1 MIESG
6 AYYEKLSCEWTEN
19 KKRRVTRFKQQINLI
34 CVVAAVQNS
43 KIISKIQKAHAI
55 FQLYLAIIAIKRP

>member
-1 MIESG
+1 MRRSAASG
-6 AYYEKLSCEWTEN
+6 QKIRTASDT
-19 KKRRVTRFKQQINLI
+19 VQATDQQI
-34 CVVAAVQNS
+34 CVVAAVQHS